1 MRTFIVVEVQVGLNG
16 SVGFLLIFH
25 QIDQE
30 VFIPKDS
37 LLYSSVKSFH
47 LAVIDRLLDVVKA
60 VLNSQSFSSLMKLS
74 CILAT
79 IVCLDSLDS
88 ETQSGV

>member
-1 MRTFIVVEVQVGLNG
+1 M
-16 SVGFLLIFH
+16 VGFLFIFH

-30 VFIPKDS
+30 VFILEDS
-37 LLYSSVKSFH
+37 LLDSTVESLH

-60 VLNSQSFSSLMKLS
+60 VLNSQSLSSLMKLS

-79 IVCLDSLDS
+79 IVCLDSLNP
-88 ETQSGV
+88 EAQSGV